1 MKNSLFVFLTLL
13 LITACK
19 PKVPEQY
26 IQPDEMEDL
35 LYDFHLAQAM
45 AKEDRDG
52 NMEFNKSKY
61 FYAVLKKHGVTEA
74 DYDSSMVYYFSHLD
88 RLQKV
93 YKGVSERL
101 SDEAK
106 MLGAA
111 VGEIGRYSQ
120 LSTSG
125 DTANIWSDRTDLIL
139 MPFPTMNRYD
149 FTVKVDTSF
158 HKGDSFTFQFITE
171 YLWQGGMKDAVVCI
185 ATKYEGDS
193 IIQTSNHV
201 SVSGLSQIRIPANNE
216 NKMKEMC
223 GFIYLTSGSE
233 NDVNNRRM
241 MFINQIQLIRF
252 HNKETNE
259 TSNRNIQAD
268 SLQRIDRPGGA
279 AFDSLRRRTEKRNT
293 ISALSAQ

>member
-1 MKNSLFVFLTLL
+1 MEILKN
-13 LITACK
+13 
-19 PKVPEQY
+19 EQLQ
-26 IQPDEMEDL
+26 IQ
-35 LYDFHLAQAM
+35 
-45 AKEDRDG
+45 
-52 NMEFNKSKY
+52 
-61 FYAVLKKHGVTEA
+61 
-74 DYDSSMVYYFSHLD
+74 
-88 RLQKV
+88 
-93 YKGVSERL
+93 VSEH
-101 SDEAK
+101 
-106 MLGAA
+106 GAELQSIQDA
-111 VGEIGRYSQ
+111 EG
-120 LSTSG
+120 
-125 DTANIWSDRTDLIL
+125 N
-139 MPFPTMNRYD
+139 
-149 FTVKVDTSF
+149 
-158 HKGDSFTFQFITE
+158 E

-216 NKMKEMC
+216 NKMKEMR
-223 GFIYLTSGSE
+223 GFIYLTSSSE